1 MKGMPFTSGRHFA
14 VSLSRFQRNVDLFI
28 LLPFFYLFISQWIL
42 VCYIIIPGDNY
53 SISRPIYTTEKFET
67 HVYFPG

>member
-14 VSLSRFQRNVDLFI
+14 VLLSRFQRNVDLFI
-28 LLPFFYLFISQWIL
+28 LLPILLFISQWIL

-53 SISRPIYTTEKFET
+53 SISGPIYTKEKFET